1 MEPTTFS
8 NKVNILSELW
18 LNYRDQEEF
27 QDFLEYNDLGL
38 PLAYLIGADVV
49 KSTDMSNR
57 LVEETF
63 ALLLAGLGIEDEG
76 FETLDD
82 IWVA

>member
-1 MEPTTFS
+1 MEQTTFS
-8 NKVNILSELW
+8 NKVDILSELW
-18 LNYRDQEEF
+18 LNYRDQAEF

-57 LVEETF
+57 LIEETF

-82 IWVA
+82 IWTA